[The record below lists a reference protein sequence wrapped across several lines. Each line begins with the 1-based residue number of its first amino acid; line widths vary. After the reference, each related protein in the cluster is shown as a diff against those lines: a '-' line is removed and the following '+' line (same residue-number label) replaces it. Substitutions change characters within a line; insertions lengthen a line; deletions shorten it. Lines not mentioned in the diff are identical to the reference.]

1 MLTIVFGASLA
12 LLAVLLI
19 DPVRQRIYRRQR
31 RGWRSYFRN

>member
-1 MLTIVFGASLA
+1 MLELVFGASLA

-19 DPVRQRIYRRQR
+19 DPLRQRFAHRRR